1 MARRIFTSQGWT
13 PTAQADTTALTNA
26 TYMGIKGGSSTQ
38 LIYIREFRI
47 SGLAT
52 ASAPSYLNFAR
63 ASTIETTPTALSAA
77 TNATS
82 DGPAHPSTSAL
93 STPPVVYVAAA
104 TGPQRS
110 AVTTDPKINLGFN
123 TFGGVVRYEL
133 GPDTSYALIGH
144 TVALFGVAMLSAFTG
159 GSGSPVISADIVY
172 EPQ

>member
-1 MARRIFTSQGWT
+1 MPRRIFTNQGWT
-13 PTAQADTTALTNA
+13 PTATADTTALANA

-63 ASTIETTPTALSAA
+63 ASTIETTA
-77 TNATS
+77 TQPLVAPAS
-82 DGPAHPSTSAL
+82 DGPAHPST
-93 STPPVVYVAAA
+93 TPVSPLPVTYTAAA

-110 AVTTDPKINLGFN
+110 AVATDPKINLGFN